1 MENTAVLIEKRNHIA
16 IVTLNL
22 PQSLNALVQPL
33 MEQLGQAAAELDRDP
48 EVGVIVLTGAGRA
61 FCAGGDLQRF
71 TEGFDAAGGAAY
83 MDWVHGIIRAWASIS
98 KPTIAAVN
106 GHAVGAGLSLTLLCD
121 LAYLADSAK
130 LGCAFVN
137 MGLVADC
144 GLGYYLPRAVGLQ
157 RAKELCMTGRMI
169 SAQEAY
175 EMGIGNGVVPAD
187 RLMQTVLE
195 KAAEILSRP
204 AYAVRMAKRLLDAS
218 PELDLTNLLRLE
230 GVVQAGCFLTE
241 DSQEA
246 VSAFLQK
253 RTPTFHGK

>member
-1 MENTAVLIEKRNHIA
+1 
-16 IVTLNL
+16 
-22 PQSLNALVQPL
+22 
-33 MEQLGQAAAELDRDP
+33 
-48 EVGVIVLTGAGRA
+48 
-61 FCAGGDLQRF
+61 
-71 TEGFDAAGGAAY
+71 
-83 MDWVHGIIRAWASIS
+83 
-98 KPTIAAVN
+98 
-106 GHAVGAGLSLTLLCD
+106 
-121 LAYLADSAK
+121 
-130 LGCAFVN
+130 
-137 MGLVADC
+137 
-144 GLGYYLPRAVGLQ
+144 
-157 RAKELCMTGRMI
+157 MTGRMI